1 MQRFSKGMMAGIL
14 IGAAVEMAIMPY
26 YDRRTQRTMKRA
38 GKRMRNMAE
47 STYSG
52 IQDWMRLDT
61 FKKITS
67 QYASRF
73 CIIRKFNSYTLTE

>member
-1 MQRFSKGMMAGIL
+1 MEGFSKGMVAGIL
-14 IGAAVEMAIMPY
+14 IGVAVEMAMIPH

-52 IQDWMRLDT
+52 IQDWMR
-61 FKKITS
+61 
-67 QYASRF
+67 
-73 CIIRKFNSYTLTE
+73 

>member
-47 STYSG
+47 STYNG
-52 IQDWMRLDT
+52 IQDWMR
-61 FKKITS
+61 
-67 QYASRF
+67 
-73 CIIRKFNSYTLTE
+73 

>member
-14 IGAAVEMAIMPY
+14 IGVAVEMAMMPQ

-38 GKRMRNMAE
+38 GRKMRNMAE

-52 IQDWMRLDT
+52 IHDWMR
-61 FKKITS
+61 
-67 QYASRF
+67 
-73 CIIRKFNSYTLTE
+73 